1 METTSPADVAASFE
15 RFAELRDATRYEI
28 AELDRADL
36 ASRERRDALTTALR
50 KARLECERYLDLD
63 YFV

>member
-15 RFAELRDATRYEI
+15 RFAALRDTTRDEI

-36 ASRERRDALTTALR
+36 ASRERREALVTALR
-50 KARLECERYLDLD
+50 QARRECERYLDLD